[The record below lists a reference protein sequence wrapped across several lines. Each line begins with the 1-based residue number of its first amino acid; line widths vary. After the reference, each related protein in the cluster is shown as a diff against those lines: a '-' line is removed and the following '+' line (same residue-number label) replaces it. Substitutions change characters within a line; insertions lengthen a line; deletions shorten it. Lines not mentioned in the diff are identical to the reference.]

1 MDNTDLP
8 VLYIVVPCYN
18 EEEVLPISIKV
29 FLNKIEKLCSIDNKM
44 SRVVL
49 VDDGSAD
56 RTWDII
62 KELSSENK
70 HIIGLRHDRNRGH
83 QNAVMTGLMW
93 SLGKCDI
100 TVSIDADLQDD
111 INSIDEM
118 VGKYKKGADIVC
130 GVRSRRD
137 TDTFLKRTT
146 ARMYYRIMK
155 LIGLDLIYDHA
166 DFRLMDTAALR
177 KLSYYHQDNLF
188 LRGTITKL
196 GLPIDTAY
204 YDREERKAGQSK
216 YTLKKMLQLALK
228 GIECRKYVPEKI
240 PCESDRYLKE
250 TTEGTDC
257 M

>member
-1 MDNTDLP
+1 MMNTKNP

-18 EEEVLPISIKV
+18 EEEVLPISIKA
-29 FLNKIEKLCSIDNKM
+29 FLDKVETLCSIDNAK

-62 KELSSENK
+62 RELSRSNE
-70 HIIGLRHDRNRGH
+70 HVIGLRHDRNRGH

-93 SLGKCDI
+93 SLGRCDI

-111 INSIDEM
+111 INSIDKM
-118 VGKYKKGADIVC
+118 VGKYEEGSDIVC

-155 LIGLDLIYDHA
+155 LTGLDLIYDHA
-166 DFRLMDTAALR
+166 DFRLMDTKALN

-196 GLPIDTAY
+196 GLPTAVVT

-216 YTLKKMLQLALK
+216 YTLKKMLQLAFK
-228 GIECRKYVPEKI
+228 GVECRKYAPSET
-240 PCESDRYLKE
+240 PCGSDRYLKE
-250 TTEGTDC
+250 TTEDEVK
-257 M
+257 